1 MHPGPRYPKPEGET
15 VGTVNTPPPDKPA
28 PLSRDERIREA
39 RTAIKAEQARVEAE
53 ANARPGDWSEE
64 DSERF
69 EYLRYL
75 LVYIE
80 DIIDGKPVPPF
91 SEWSST
97 DDNEGSAGGGTDDG
111 AAGAGSTGGGSDTGG
126 GEAPAGGDEPG
137 GGVEAMPGGD
147 IVTGRP
153 PGALPGK
160 PARISLQQAVGQRL
174 AGVIDPGDF
183 VRLLVADPAVRAHLM
198 QGSDVVRPGDVHPPH
213 PPEQVRPDTPGDPRT
228 GGAVDPAEDDPRH
241 RPQ

>member
-1 MHPGPRYPKPEGET
+1 VP
-15 VGTVNTPPPDKPA
+15 TVNTPPPDKPA

-39 RTAIKAEQARVEAE
+39 RAAIKAEQARVEAE

-75 LVYIE
+75 LIYIE

-97 DDNEGSAGGGTDDG
+97 DDNERSASGGTDDG
-111 AAGAGSTGGGSDTGG
+111 AASSGSTGGGSDTGG

-137 GGVEAMPGGD
+137 GGVEAMPGSD

-153 PGALPGK
+153 RGALPGK
-160 PARISLQQAVGQRL
+160 AARISLQQAVGQRL
-174 AGVIDPGDF
+174 GGVIDPGDF

-213 PPEQVRPDTPGDPRT
+213 SPEQVRPDTPGDPRT

-241 RPQ
+241 RRQ